1 MMRYRFFRALAA
13 PAREPAGCACSKV
26 ALSRRQKKRREQW
39 LPPSSPKTT
48 DELQNSL
55 GVKLSSASQVKVAN
69 APNRKAQRRN
79 QLNENQ
85 VDEVVLAPVPNVART
100 VSATSLSS
108 STHQRSRHGQPG
120 DRVDPILHHDRASF
134 NRIASA
140 FESG

>member
-55 GVKLSSASQVKVAN
+55 GVKLSSASQVKIAN
-69 APNRKAQRRN
+69 VPNRKADRRSP
-79 QLNENQ
+79 
-85 VDEVVLAPVPNVART
+85 LAARERQNV
-100 VSATSLSS
+100 
-108 STHQRSRHGQPG
+108 
-120 DRVDPILHHDRASF
+120 
-134 NRIASA
+134 
-140 FESG
+140 